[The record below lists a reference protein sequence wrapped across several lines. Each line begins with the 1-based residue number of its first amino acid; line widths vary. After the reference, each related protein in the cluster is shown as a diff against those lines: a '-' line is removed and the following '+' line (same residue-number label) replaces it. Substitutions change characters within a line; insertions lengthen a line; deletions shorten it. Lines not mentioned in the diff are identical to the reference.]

1 MGGSGENVAHS
12 TLPRSPDAT
21 ARFRRLIPDARGR
34 AGGKLPPVMRAALT
48 ARRGASAAEPAPR
61 SQCQRSGRRDPRGGS
76 NHAEMAHPRPSGAEE
91 MVPGDSRLGQA
102 AGKGAL
108 RNLRRYTADSG
119 GRWLSANDAD
129 GRKLSPGAER
139 PGNQAA
145 DCRPPLI
152 LPLRRYPAEDG
163 GRHAPFRASAPRATD
178 ISAGEEHTCRPDG

>member
-1 MGGSGENVAHS
+1 M
-12 TLPRSPDAT
+12 
-21 ARFRRLIPDARGR
+21 R
-34 AGGKLPPVMRAALT
+34 AGGKLPPVMWAALT
-48 ARRGASAAEPAPR
+48 ARSEASAAKPASRSQRRGAGAAEPAPR
-61 SQCQRSGRRDPRGGS
+61 SQCQRSGRRAPRGGS

-102 AGKGAL
+102 AGKSAL